1 VSGGV
6 RGQQKG
12 VSRYLDEKWVARNEK
27 DLQEMSD
34 GHEKLIN
41 LILAEEEE
49 LITAHKEHID
59 SMVGIIKGEM
69 MILNEVDQPG
79 SDVDEYTTLLKEYL
93 DQQVQCIMG
102 IKDKVEKF
110 TQNLRTEEEVSKKFY
125 RFQSEILGIHD
136 N

>member
-1 VSGGV
+1 
-6 RGQQKG
+6 
-12 VSRYLDEKWVARNEK
+12 
-27 DLQEMSD
+27 MSD

-49 LITAHKEHID
+49 LITTHKEHID

-79 SDVDEYTTLLKEYL
+79 SDVDEYTTALKVYL
-93 DQQVQCIMG
+93 EQQVQCIMG
-102 IKDKVEKF
+102 IKEKVERF
-110 TQNLRTEEEVSKKFY
+110 TQNLRVEEEVSKKFY